1 MNDIDAW
8 LYADGPAPKHIQR
21 LLDALRDPPPETPE
35 DKERSIRPIGER
47 LDAQLGQRGA
57 TAPSLDDRPAAPPP
71 AESPSLP
78 VDDRDPRPSE
88 GRPEEDT

>member
-1 MNDIDAW
+1 MNDIEAW
-8 LYADGPAPKHIQR
+8 LYSDGPAPKHIQR

-35 DKERSIRPIGER
+35 DN
-47 LDAQLGQRGA
+47 AQLGQRGA
-57 TAPSLDDRPAAPPP
+57 TAHSPSLDDRPAAPPP

-78 VDDRDPRPSE
+78 VDDRDPRPPE